1 MLQQCTIYLSKL
13 TPSHSCGHD
22 NLSAITLKCIA
33 NEICECLTLIIN
45 QTITTGIFP
54 NQLKIAKVVPIFKKN
69 VQTDVKN
76 YRPISV
82 LPTIS
87 KIFENVMQTQLMEYF
102 TSHNLLASQ
111 QYGFRS
117 NRSTELATLELMDR
131 NVNCMNQNSCPI
143 NIYLDLSKA
152 FDSLNYEILLSKLQ
166 YYGLQANA
174 LLLLKNYLY
183 ERSQYVQIEN
193 VKSCSHPVSCGIPQG
208 SVLGPLLF
216 NILINDIPKAT
227 SKFNVIM
234 YADDTTLVSHLEN
247 FGPVN
252 DTNTLEQ
259 ELNKEISKVNT
270 WLLSNKLLLNV
281 AKSKF
286 MIFFKHPRTIPK
298 LNISINGNQV
308 EQVTNFNFLGITIDQ
323 NLTWKDHI
331 SKISIKIARVI
342 GIMNKLKHIF
352 PHQILRTLYNS
363 LIHPHFIYGL
373 YIWGFSPKR
382 LTILQ
387 KKAVRILA
395 RRPYISH
402 STSIFKNLKILK
414 LKDQYSIQLYK
425 LYHKNINNLLPSY
438 FNSFTPYYNN
448 DEHTHDLRSTA
459 LRLPM
464 TRREYLVQ
472 STKYQFL
479 KLIRETCVID
489 LNRTINTTVFQ
500 FAAYF
505 KYAILNK
512 YDPTCRI
519 VNCYVCG

>member
-1 MLQQCTIYLSKL
+1 MHYLSKL

-54 NQLKIAKVVPIFKKN
+54 NQLKIAKVVPIFKK
-69 VQTDVKN
+69 
-76 YRPISV
+76 I
-82 LPTIS
+82 
-87 KIFENVMQTQLMEYF
+87 VMQTQLMEYF

-152 FDSLNYEILLSKLQ
+152 FDSLNYEILLFKLQ

-363 LIHPHFIYGL
+363 LIHPHFSYGL
-373 YIWGFSPKR
+373 YTGCA
-382 LTILQ
+382 
-387 KKAVRILA
+387 KK
-395 RRPYISH
+395 
-402 STSIFKNLKILK
+402 K
-414 LKDQYSIQLYK
+414 KD
-425 LYHKNINNLLPSY
+425 
-438 FNSFTPYYNN
+438 
-448 DEHTHDLRSTA
+448 
-459 LRLPM
+459 
-464 TRREYLVQ
+464 
-472 STKYQFL
+472 
-479 KLIRETCVID
+479 
-489 LNRTINTTVFQ
+489 
-500 FAAYF
+500 
-505 KYAILNK
+505 ILNIHIK
-512 YDPTCRI
+512 SEGINIFSQKNYWTESTIFVVKCQKFTFIDQIFMT
-519 VNCYVCG
+519 

>member
-1 MLQQCTIYLSKL
+1 MHHLSKL

-22 NLSAITLKCIA
+22 NLSAITLKSIA
-33 NEICECLTLIIN
+33 NEICECITLIIN
-45 QTITTGIFP
+45 QSITTGIFP
-54 NQLKIAKVVPIFKKN
+54 DQLKVAKVVPIFKKN
-69 VQTDVKN
+69 DQSDIKN

-82 LPTIS
+82 LPNIS
-87 KIFENVMQTQLMEYF
+87 KLFENVMQTQLMEYF

-117 NRSTELATLELMDR
+117 NRSTELAALELMDR

-152 FDSLNYEILLSKLQ
+152 FDSLKYDILLSKLH
-166 YYGLQANA
+166 YYGLQNNA
-174 LLLLKNYLY
+174 LRLLKSYLHG
-183 ERSQYVQIEN
+183 RSQYVQIEN
-193 VKSCSHPVSCGIPQG
+193 AKSCSHPVLCGIPRG

-227 SKFNVIM
+227 SKFKVIM

-247 FGPVN
+247 FGPLN
-252 DTNTLEQ
+252 DINTLEQ
-259 ELNKEISKVNT
+259 ELNREISKVNT

-298 LNISINGNQV
+298 LSISIIGNPV
-308 EQVTNFNFLGITIDQ
+308 EQVTNFNFLGITLDQ
-323 NLTWKDHI
+323 NITWNDHI
-331 SKISIKIARVI
+331 SKISIKVARVI

-363 LIHPHFIYGL
+363 LIHPHLIYGL

-387 KKAVRILA
+387 KKVVGILA

-402 STSIFKNLKILK
+402 TTSIFKDLKILK
-414 LKDQYSIQLYK
+414 GTDHVGTFMGLKCVVYYANYRSGNQSSKIQVV
-425 LYHKNINNLLPSY
+425 P
-438 FNSFTPYYNN
+438 
-448 DEHTHDLRSTA
+448 
-459 LRLPM
+459 
-464 TRREYLVQ
+464 
-472 STKYQFL
+472 
-479 KLIRETCVID
+479 
-489 LNRTINTTVFQ
+489 
-500 FAAYF
+500 
-505 KYAILNK
+505 
-512 YDPTCRI
+512 
-519 VNCYVCG
+519 